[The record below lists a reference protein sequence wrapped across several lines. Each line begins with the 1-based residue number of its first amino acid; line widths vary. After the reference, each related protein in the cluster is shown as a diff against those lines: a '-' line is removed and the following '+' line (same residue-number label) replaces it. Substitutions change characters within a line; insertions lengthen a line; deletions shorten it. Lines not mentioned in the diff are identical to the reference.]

1 MKHTLAISSW
11 GNSHGVRL
19 SRSLME
25 SAGIAPGAELEA
37 VVVGPGR
44 LELRAKAARPSLAQK
59 LKRFDAAV
67 HGGELMAGVPAGVEF
82 GARKP

>member
-1 MKHTLAISSW
+1 MKHLLAVNSW

-25 SAGIAPGAELEA
+25 SAGIQPGAQLEA

-59 LKRFDAAV
+59 LKRYDAAL
-67 HGGELMAGVPAGVEF
+67 HGGELLADGPVGVEF
-82 GARKP
+82 GSRKT